1 MYNKPITQKA
11 KSPLKQTKDEPGKI
25 TVDNKE
31 TIKGTPPSAGNL
43 VRNVEYTGAKDAG
56 VYDALQKELDSGFGK
71 RKYGFEGTD
80 VKAYE
85 QMKLGKMK
93 NNVKVTTTG
102 TPGTPGTP
110 DREEVTSTDIY
121 TKDKTDA
128 ITPYAAYQNRVVE
141 NREGGSLKRKARKA
155 LNAKARDYAYETG
168 DGEDAGIIERFTSN
182 RKQMRDYKKGMA
194 EGMSD
199 EAKKEARYLRQ
210 TKRGANALQTDL
222 TEAELALKRARD
234 QRAQG
239 ASMDDDVI
247 SNPRLADATDILKAD
262 VKGQIANTEGDVN
275 INSPAEMRYNQNVGI
290 KKATPMKKGYFKGK

>member
-11 KSPLKQTKDEPGKI
+11 KSPLKKTKDGPGKI
-25 TVDNKE
+25 TVDNKKK
-31 TIKGTPPSAGNL
+31 IKGTAPSAGNL
-43 VRNVEYTGAKDAG
+43 VRTVEYTGTYDNDVYKD
-56 VYDALQKELDSGFGK
+56 LQKELDSGFAK

-128 ITPYAAYQNRVVE
+128 IDPYSSYQNRIVE
-141 NREGGSLKRKARKA
+141 RREEGNLKRKARRA

-168 DGEDAGIIERFTSN
+168 DGEDAGIIERFRSN
-182 RKQMRDYKKGMA
+182 RKQMRDYKKGVA

-222 TEAELALKRARD
+222 TEAEQAVERARD
-234 QRAQG
+234 QRKQG
-239 ASMDDDVI
+239 ASMDDNVI
-247 SNPRLADATDILKAD
+247 SAPRLADATDILKDD
-262 VKGQIANTEGDVN
+262 VQGQIANTEGDVN
-275 INSPAEMRYNQNVGI
+275 VNSMAKMRYNQNVGI

>member
-31 TIKGTPPSAGNL
+31 IIKGTPPSAGNL
-43 VRNVEYTGAKDAG
+43 VRTIEYTGAKDPG
-56 VYDALQKELDSGFGK
+56 VYDALQKELNSGFAK

-85 QMKLGKMK
+85 QMKLGRMK

-110 DREEVTSTDIY
+110 DREEVTSKDIY

-128 ITPYAAYQNRVVE
+128 ITPYAAYQNRIVE
-141 NREGGSLKRKARKA
+141 RREGGNLKRNARKA
-155 LNAKARDYAYETG
+155 LNSKARDYAYETG

-199 EAKKEARYLRQ
+199 EDKKEARYLRQ

-239 ASMDDDVI
+239 ASGDDDVI
-247 SNPRLADATDILKAD
+247 SNPRLANSTDILNAD
-262 VKGQIANTEGDVN
+262 VQGQIANTEGDVN

-290 KKATPMKKGYFKGK
+290 KKSSPMKKGYFKGK